1 MRNQGTDRG
10 PARTDGAAA
19 AETPPHRGR
28 RRDAFA
34 CGVQERSHPGAA
46 FGVTHRREGAA
57 LGAAGLEEVRT
68 AKLRAVRPCPPP
80 TPPPRAERGAPFTL
94 IPIPGL
100 ERAARCSLLDPGTEE
115 QESTGAGRRGRCSG
129 LAPDRLD
136 HRAVPRTG
144 PVEKLIA

>member
-46 FGVTHRREGAA
+46 FGVTRRREGAA
-57 LGAAGLEEVRT
+57 LGAAGLEEVRR
-68 AKLRAVRPCPPP
+68 AKPRAVRP
-80 TPPPRAERGAPFTL
+80 PPRPPHPVRRGAPPFTL
-94 IPIPGL
+94 IRIPGL

-129 LAPDRLD
+129 LAPDHLD
-136 HRAVPRTG
+136 HRAVPRT
-144 PVEKLIA
+144 

>member
-46 FGVTHRREGAA
+46 FGVTHRREGTT

-68 AKLRAVRPCPPP
+68 AKPRAVRPCPPDPP
-80 TPPPRAERGAPFTL
+80 TPCGGGRTAPFTL

-115 QESTGAGRRGRCSG
+115 QESTGAG
-129 LAPDRLD
+129 LAPDLRD
-136 HRAVPRTG
+136 HRAVPRTR